1 MPPLTVI
8 LPVAEPSRFLFWGHS
23 YVGSLYAILREE
35 LQAEVDLGPAH
46 FWRPRQG
53 VDVILMQWPEALFDW
68 RPIDADDVEEFWDV
82 LKKWRSLGT
91 KVILFRHNL
100 HPHLVNSRHYEAL
113 YIGLMERT
121 DAVVHLGQYSR
132 DECPKFEGVLHRVIA
147 HPRYVQ
153 NLPDIRDARKRLDLD
168 SERPTLLVYGATRHL
183 NELRMIRKAA
193 RLFAKNYGGQV
204 LYGTFPV
211 HLLPVRRGGRFLMPV
226 VERWWKWR
234 FNAKVHRGM
243 LHGLV
248 EDDFLASADFILVPR
263 LDDHLN
269 SGVLVKALSLGITPI
284 ATSAGNLSEIGH
296 DLDVPML
303 DDSSEMG
310 LNHLFQHVVNQES
323 KQRVEW
329 KSYSADA
336 WGREAIAE
344 PLRALLE
351 EVNSPEWPISQ
362 GIRKAEGWES
372 SAATSISA
380 KRQRV
385 VVRRLPRR
393 SS

>member
-1 MPPLTVI
+1 MPKLTAI
-8 LPVAEPSRFLFWGHS
+8 LPVAEPSRSLFWGQS

-35 LQAEVDLGPAH
+35 LHAEVDLGPGH
-46 FWRPRQG
+46 FWRPREG

-82 LKKWRSLGT
+82 LEAWHQLGT

-100 HPHLVNSRHYEAL
+100 RPHLINSPHYEAV
-113 YIGLMERT
+113 YMGLMERT

-132 DECPKFEGVLHRVIA
+132 DECPKFKGVLHRVIA

-153 NLPDIRDARKRLDLD
+153 DLPDIRDARSRLGLD
-168 SERPTLLVYGATRHL
+168 IDRPTLLIYGATRHVK
-183 NELRMIRKAA
+183 ELRMIRRAA
-193 RLFAKNYGGQV
+193 RLFSRNFGGQV
-204 LYGTFPV
+204 LFGTFPV
-211 HLLPVRRGGRFLMPV
+211 HLLPVKRGGQFLMPLI
-226 VERWWKWR
+226 ERWWKWR
-234 FNAKVHRGM
+234 FNAKVHSGM

-248 EDDFLASADFILVPR
+248 EDDYLAATDFILVPR
-263 LDDHLN
+263 LEDHLN

-284 ATSAGNLSEIGH
+284 ATSVGNLSEIGH
-296 DLDVPML
+296 RLDVPML
-303 DDSSEMG
+303 DDNSALG
-310 LNHLFQHVVNQES
+310 LSYLFQHVLSQES

-329 KSYSADA
+329 KSHSADA

-351 EVNSPEWPISQ
+351 EVGRPEWPAGQ
-362 GIRKAEGWES
+362 GVRKAQGWGDM
-372 SAATSISA
+372 AAPKPS
-380 KRQRV
+380 KRERG

-393 SS
+393 SH